1 MTIKPGPIT
10 ASSVF
15 SRAQKPR
22 RGAKSCW
29 RMVPKAPKISP
40 IWAESSTAA
49 GAAPPRAST
58 SAKGAESS
66 SAVCSLVMAQSLRE
80 ITVAAGSGLKAVP
93 KAKQPALLIENPA
106 GPQPQGHVAPA
117 GGQVPAILCNKE
129 LVHGGHLRLLLLKR
143 LA

>member
-49 GAAPPRAST
+49 GAAPPRPST

-66 SAVCSLVMAQSLRE
+66 SAVCSLVMAQSLRA
-80 ITVAAGSGLKAVP
+80 VAVVGEAGLKADQE
-93 KAKQPALLIENPA
+93 AEQPALLIDNPA
-106 GPQPQGHVAPA
+106 VPQPQETAARA
-117 GGQVPAILCNKE
+117 GGQD
-129 LVHGGHLRLLLLKR
+129 
-143 LA
+143 